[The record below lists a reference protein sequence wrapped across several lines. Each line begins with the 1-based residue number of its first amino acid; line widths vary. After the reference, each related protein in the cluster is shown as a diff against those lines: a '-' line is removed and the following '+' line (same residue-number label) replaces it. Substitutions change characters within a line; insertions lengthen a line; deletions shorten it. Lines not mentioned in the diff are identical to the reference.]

1 MDTDWCIM
9 CNSHCNIPGAIYCSE
24 ECKIQDHLGCSFPT
38 SPMSSSS
45 SSSFSTSAIYSSKPI
60 LTSSAWL
67 MSKVQ
72 LPPQQQSTL
81 FYHRAPLPRYH
92 KTGGSSKVYAS
103 TRNLRIRSKSL
114 YVQ

>member
-1 MDTDWCIM
+1 M

-24 ECKIQDHLGCSFPT
+24 ECKIQDHLGGSYPT
-38 SPMSSSS
+38 SPMSS
-45 SSSFSTSAIYSSKPI
+45 TSPPLSPPALYSSKPI

-81 FYHRAPLPRYH
+81 FYHRAPLPRYY
-92 KTGGSSKVYAS
+92 KPGGSSKVYANP
-103 TRNLRIRSKSL
+103 RNLRRRMSKSL

>member
-1 MDTDWCIM
+1 
-9 CNSHCNIPGAIYCSE
+9 GAIYCSE
-24 ECKIQDHLGCSFPT
+24 ECKIQDHLGVSFPT
-38 SPMSSSS
+38 SPTSMLSP
-45 SSSFSTSAIYSSKPI
+45 STFYSNKPI

-81 FYHRAPLPRYH
+81 FYHRAPLPRYY
-92 KTGGSSKVYAS
+92 KPGGSSKVYANPK
-103 TRNLRIRSKSL
+103 NLRLRKMSKSL

>member
-24 ECKIQDHLGCSFPT
+24 ECKIQDHLGCSYPT
-38 SPMSSSS
+38 SPS
-45 SSSFSTSAIYSSKPI
+45 STSPPLSPPALYSSKPI

-72 LPPQQQSTL
+72 LPPQQQTTL
-81 FYHRAPLPRYH
+81 FYHRAPLPRYY
-92 KTGGSSKVYAS
+92 KPGGSSKVYS
-103 TRNLRIRSKSL
+103 NPRNLRARRMSKSL